1 MEILF
6 NAVETAL
13 SAISDSILLDSLD
26 EAEILIDQT
35 KNDTIELLK
44 GVAISPKMV
53 MKELSRVLVESADLL
68 VFLRQDLGLETL
80 DDVLLQDPEQLMSA
94 PLYAV

>member
-1 MEILF
+1 MES
-6 NAVETAL
+6 AL
-13 SAISDSILLDSLD
+13 SAISDSILLDSLH
-26 EAEILIDQT
+26 EAETLIDQT

-44 GVAISPKMV
+44 GVTISPKMV

>member
-1 MEILF
+1 MES
-6 NAVETAL
+6 AL
-13 SAISDSILLDSLD
+13 SAISDSILLDSLH
-26 EAEILIDQT
+26 EAETLIDQT

-44 GVAISPKMV
+44 GVTISPKMV
-53 MKELSRVLVESADLL
+53 MIELSTVLTESADLL

-80 DDVLLQDPEQLMSA
+80 DDVLLQDSEQLMSA

>member
-6 NAVETAL
+6 NAVEPAL

-26 EAEILIDQT
+26 EAESLIDQT

-44 GVAISPKMV
+44 GVTISPKMV

>member
-1 MEILF
+1 MES
-6 NAVETAL
+6 AL
-13 SAISDSILLDSLD
+13 SAISDSILLDSLH
-26 EAEILIDQT
+26 EAETLIDQT

-44 GVAISPKMV
+44 GVTISPKMV
-53 MKELSRVLVESADLL
+53 MIELSRVLTESADLL

-80 DDVLLQDPEQLMSA
+80 DDVLLQDSEQLMSA

>member
-1 MEILF
+1 MEP
-6 NAVETAL
+6 AL
-13 SAISDSILLDSLD
+13 SAISDSILLDSLH
-26 EAEILIDQT
+26 EAETLIDQT

-44 GVAISPKMV
+44 GVTISPKMV
-53 MKELSRVLVESADLL
+53 MIELSRVLTESADLL

-80 DDVLLQDPEQLMSA
+80 DDVLLQDSEQLMSA

>member
-1 MEILF
+1 MES
-6 NAVETAL
+6 AL
-13 SAISDSILLDSLD
+13 SAISDSILLDSLH
-26 EAEILIDQT
+26 EAETLIDQT

-44 GVAISPKMV
+44 GVTISPKMV
-53 MKELSRVLVESADLL
+53 MKELSRVLTESSDLL
-68 VFLRQDLGLETL
+68 VFIRQDLGLEKL

>member
-1 MEILF
+1 MEP
-6 NAVETAL
+6 AL

-26 EAEILIDQT
+26 EAQILIDQA

-44 GVAISPKMV
+44 GVTISPKMV

>member
-6 NAVETAL
+6 NAVEPAL
-13 SAISDSILLDSLD
+13 SAISNSILLDSLD
-26 EAEILIDQT
+26 ETETLIDQT

-44 GVAISPKMV
+44 GVTISPKMV

>member
-6 NAVETAL
+6 NAVEPAL

-26 EAEILIDQT
+26 EAETLIDQT

-44 GVAISPKMV
+44 GVTISPKMV

>member
-1 MEILF
+1 MES
-6 NAVETAL
+6 AL
-13 SAISDSILLDSLD
+13 SAISESILLDSLH
-26 EAEILIDQT
+26 EAETLIDQT

-44 GVAISPKMV
+44 GVTISPKMV
-53 MKELSRVLVESADLL
+53 MIELSRVLTESADLL

-80 DDVLLQDPEQLMSA
+80 DDVLLQDSEQLMSA

>member
-1 MEILF
+1 MES
-6 NAVETAL
+6 AL
-13 SAISDSILLDSLD
+13 SAISDSILLDSLH
-26 EAEILIDQT
+26 EAETLIDQT

-44 GVAISPKMV
+44 VVTISPKMV
-53 MKELSRVLVESADLL
+53 MKELSRVLTESADLL
-68 VFLRQDLGLETL
+68 VFIRQDLGLEKL

>member
-1 MEILF
+1 MEP
-6 NAVETAL
+6 AL

-44 GVAISPKMV
+44 GVTISPKMV

>member
-6 NAVETAL
+6 NAVEPAL

-26 EAEILIDQT
+26 EAETLIDQT

-44 GVAISPKMV
+44 GVTISPKMV

-68 VFLRQDLGLETL
+68 VFLRQDLGLEKL

>member
-1 MEILF
+1 
-6 NAVETAL
+6 VESAL
-13 SAISDSILLDSLD
+13 SAISESILLDSLH
-26 EAEILIDQT
+26 EAETLIDQT

-44 GVAISPKMV
+44 GVTISPKMV
-53 MKELSRVLVESADLL
+53 MIELSRVLTESADLL

-80 DDVLLQDPEQLMSA
+80 DDVLLQDSEQLMSA